1 MIQNSVTVILC
12 MHMFRTFEPPFC
24 FQVLS
29 PLVFFVLN
37 NAKYIVFQ
45 SQKTTFQC
53 IKGTKFLLKEANV
66 KKIRHE
72 RLLKRGKDLSLD
84 VAIDIGRPY

>member
-1 MIQNSVTVILC
+1 MIQNSITVLLC
-12 MHMFRTFEPPFC
+12 MHMFRTLEPPFY
-24 FQVLS
+24 FQLLS

-37 NAKYIVFQ
+37 HAKYIVFQ

-53 IKGTKFLLKEANV
+53 IKGAKFLLKESTV

-72 RLLKRGKDLSLD
+72 RLLKRGEDLSLD
-84 VAIDIGRPY
+84 VAIDIARSH